1 MVCEEMTAKEEA
13 FKRVTEEFENL
24 SVRIAKLETLLN
36 DPAKMVQLGIPRLQS
51 DLLWA
56 QMRAM
61 KSYQTILA
69 IRIEHW
75 DDE

>member
-1 MVCEEMTAKEEA
+1 MSAKDNA
-13 FKRVTEEFENL
+13 FERVGEEFSDL
-24 SVRIAKLETLLN
+24 SEKIGKLEALLN
-36 DPAKMVQLGIPRLQS
+36 DPAKIVQLGIPRLQS

-75 DDE
+75 DHD